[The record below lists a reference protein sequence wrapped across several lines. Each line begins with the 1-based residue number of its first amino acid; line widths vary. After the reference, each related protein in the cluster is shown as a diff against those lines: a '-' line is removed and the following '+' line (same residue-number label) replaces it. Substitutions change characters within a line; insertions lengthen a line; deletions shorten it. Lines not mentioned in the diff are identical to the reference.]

1 MNLKAYFI
9 EIIDGVTTLTLKNI
23 SKPSPKDDEV
33 LIKVKAA
40 GLNRG
45 GFIVGGV
52 MHGDREKPAGTEA
65 AGEIISTGKDIKRY
79 KIGDKI
85 MGRVLGTSSGSFAE
99 YALLKEYQLM
109 DIPDGYSWEEA
120 AAIPVSYLAAYDA
133 VVTYGKLSKDQVMLI
148 TAISSAIGISALMIG
163 NILKARIIGT
173 STSPKKISQLKNIG
187 MDYGIITPTQQ
198 LEEEIIK
205 YSKNGIDLAI
215 NCLGGSVFNA
225 SLNTLKYKG
234 IIVNVGYM
242 DGVFETSL
250 DLRKIHAKRISVHGI
265 SNALI
270 QKEDIK
276 STINGFKREILP
288 YLGKDNYKPIIDKVF
303 DFDDIDN
310 GRKYMMNNKQV
321 GKIIIKL

>member
-133 VVTYGKLSKDQVMLI
+133 VVTYGKLSKGQVMPVSYTHL
-148 TAISSAIGISALMIG
+148 TLPT
-163 NILKARIIGT
+163 KA
-173 STSPKKISQLKNIG
+173 
-187 MDYGIITPTQQ
+187 
-198 LEEEIIK
+198 
-205 YSKNGIDLAI
+205 
-215 NCLGGSVFNA
+215 
-225 SLNTLKYKG
+225 
-234 IIVNVGYM
+234 
-242 DGVFETSL
+242 
-250 DLRKIHAKRISVHGI
+250 
-265 SNALI
+265 
-270 QKEDIK
+270 
-276 STINGFKREILP
+276 
-288 YLGKDNYKPIIDKVF
+288 
-303 DFDDIDN
+303 
-310 GRKYMMNNKQV
+310 
-321 GKIIIKL
+321 